1 MGTQLDEAGTKETS
15 VEAKRGIERREKG
28 GEREGRRTEAKG
40 EGQRER
46 KSTGPCFNSYVPS
59 SRQIRTVEP
68 HRYATLE
75 NICLP
80 ICEEIERK

>member
-15 VEAKRGIERREKG
+15 VAAKRGIERREKG

-46 KSTGPCFNSYVPS
+46 KSTGPCLNSYVPS

-68 HRYATLE
+68 HRYAKGK
-75 NICLP
+75 CLP